1 MAPPSTMVEGE
12 EGEKVR
18 CSSSEQL
25 VMSRRGVMVR
35 FLIIRQHQQ
44 WLAGLLALTTNNLF
58 HPNHPPANQHNNNQT
73 RKLSNFQ
80 NFQML
85 KLAEF
90 QLNFQHK
97 NIQYSK
103 LSNIQ

>member
-18 CSSSEQL
+18 CSSSSEQL
-25 VMSRRGVMVR
+25 VMSRGRVMVR
-35 FLIIRQHQQ
+35 FLIIRHQQQQ

-80 NFQML
+80 MV

-90 QLNFQHK
+90 QL
-97 NIQYSK
+97 
-103 LSNIQ
+103 